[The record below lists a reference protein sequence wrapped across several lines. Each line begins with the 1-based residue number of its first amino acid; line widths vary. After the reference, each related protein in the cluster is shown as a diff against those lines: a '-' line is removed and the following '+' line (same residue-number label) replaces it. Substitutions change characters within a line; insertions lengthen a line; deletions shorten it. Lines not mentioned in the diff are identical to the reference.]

1 MRCISSYQR
10 VKYVEKRKETIALNL
25 SLFQVGAKNDC
36 VMVYGPAVD
45 DGCTIECTFSLST
58 LIECRLISD
67 GCCYNPRD
75 DSINYMV
82 TAFTVNNAGTNVKE
96 FSKHFNRSLTD
107 IRKLIEQNTPATTT
121 KAKL

>member
-1 MRCISSYQR
+1 MY
-10 VKYVEKRKETIALNL
+10 ETL
-25 SLFQVGAKNDC
+25 SPF
-36 VMVYGPAVD
+36 
-45 DGCTIECTFSLST
+45 LST
-58 LIECRLISD
+58 WIFDLRVFLD

-96 FSKHFNRSLTD
+96 FSKHFNRTLTD
-107 IRKLIEQNTPATTT
+107 IRQLIEQNAPATPPS